1 MKPALFLTTIATL
14 ALAGCNTA
22 RLPQPPPVQVA
33 AGPSV
38 DILAPS
44 MRVRQVIAQRAQQR
58 GAGVLSN
65 DARGVVLERDLPQTS
80 PVLEASCGPHQVGR
94 RIRIEL
100 RTAEVPG
107 RTEVTERRIV
117 LDQGKTCLVQLNEAD
132 IAEANASLNELK
144 QQVES
149 GALARR

>member
-1 MKPALFLTTIATL
+1 MKPALFSVVVATL
-14 ALAGCNTA
+14 ALAGCNTT
-22 RLPQPPPVQVA
+22 RSPQPPVAQVA

-44 MRVRQVIAQRAQQR
+44 ARVRQVIAQRAQQR

-65 DARGVVLERDLPQTS
+65 DARGVILERQLPSTS
-80 PVLEASCGPHQVGR
+80 PVLEASCGPHQPGR

-117 LDQGKTCLVQLNEAD
+117 LDQGKACIVQLNEAD

-144 QQVES
+144 QQVEGGS
-149 GALARR
+149 LARR

>member
-1 MKPALFLTTIATL
+1 MKPTFVLATIGALV
-14 ALAGCNTA
+14 LAGCNTA
-22 RLPQPPPVQVA
+22 RPPQPPVAQVA

-44 MRVRQVIAQRAQQR
+44 ARVRQVIAQRAQQR

-65 DARGVVLERDLPQTS
+65 DARGVILERELPQTS
-80 PVLEASCGPHQVGR
+80 PVLEASCGSHQPGR

-100 RTAEVPG
+100 RTAEAPG

-117 LDQGKTCLVQLNEAD
+117 LDQGKPCIVQLNEAD
-132 IAEANASLNELK
+132 IEEANRSLNELK